1 MKRTSRVA
9 IAILALLPVGAFAQ
23 SMTACPNLPAGD
35 GLRWERLDG
44 PGFVFCKAIRNSD
57 GSEAFAVTV
66 AADSPFQPNRRNRA
80 EQASIDGRSGY
91 WYRSEI
97 AADPDAIARETLV
110 EIDARHV
117 AHISLRATSEE
128 QKAEAMRLA
137 QGLRFQDALLS
148 SN

>member
-1 MKRTSRVA
+1 MKHTSRMA
-9 IAILALLPVGAFAQ
+9 LAILALVPMGAFAQ
-23 SMTACPNLPAGD
+23 SATACPSLPAGED
-35 GLRWERLDG
+35 LRWERLDG
-44 PGFVFCKAIRNSD
+44 PGFVFCKALRNSD

-66 AADSPFQPNRRNRA
+66 SADSPFEPRRRNRA
-80 EQASIDGRSGY
+80 EQASIDGRDGY

-97 AADPDAIARETLV
+97 AAAPDSIARETLV
-110 EIDARHV
+110 EIDAQHV

-128 QKAEAMRLA
+128 QKAEAMRQA

>member
-1 MKRTSRVA
+1 MKRTSRMA
-9 IAILALLPVGAFAQ
+9 FAILALLPMGAFAQ
-23 SMTACPNLPAGD
+23 SATACPSLPASD

-44 PGFVFCKAIRNSD
+44 PGFVFCKALRAD

-66 AADSPFQPNRRNRA
+66 SADSPFEPTRRNRA
-80 EQASIDGRSGY
+80 EQASIAGRSGY

-97 AADPDAIARETLV
+97 AAAPNEIARETLV
-110 EIDARHV
+110 EVDAQHV

-128 QKAEAMRLA
+128 QKAEAMRQV
-137 QGLRFQDALLS
+137 QGLQFQDALLS